1 MLRLFLAR
9 KNTVNRQKEMNY
21 HYEYSNVS
29 RRMEIV
35 VSKLEM
41 RLLFPED
48 DW

>member
-1 MLRLFLAR
+1 
-9 KNTVNRQKEMNY
+9 MNY

-48 DW
+48 DWYTFLLGPTYDE